1 MRPSDP
7 DAQALHLLEQLF
19 DGVASPQGW
28 NTALRSVGA
37 SLGGQYVALV
47 THHSSSQKLLIDDA
61 SNLLPEVFKGFQS
74 MQEVDPARAAIPL
87 LATGKVYIDHDF
99 HGVTRLERSPF
110 YADFLHGHGIGHYAL
125 LPAKGEGGAL
135 SVLSVQ
141 REKGRGGFTSHETR
155 LMSTVQAHFRQAM
168 QLRRQLNQREA
179 QTLLLEKALDALSFP
194 ILVCSMSGH
203 VHSSNIAGQHWLL
216 QPGCPMVR
224 PDLLPAAMR
233 RMLEQACGH
242 GGQQPRAAAWQPL
255 NADLMIALPLA
266 PIAVAGGDALALL
279 AIQGP
284 RWGNVVPEEML
295 RALFGLT
302 PAEIRLV
309 QHLMQCDEPLPIVA
323 EQMHLSL
330 NTLRTQLKAIFQK
343 THTRRQSGLLRLMR
357 QLGLLTVPAGPPV

>member
-1 MRPSDP
+1 MPPCDP

-28 NTALRSVGA
+28 STALRSVGA

-61 SNLLPEVFKGFQS
+61 SNLLPEVSKGFQC
-74 MQEVDPARAAIPL
+74 MQEIDPARAAIPL

-99 HGVTRLERSPF
+99 HGVARLGRCPF
-110 YADFLHGHGIGHYAL
+110 YADFLHEHGIGHYAL

-141 REKGRGGFTSHETR
+141 REKGRGGFTNRETR

-168 QLRRQLNQREA
+168 QLRRQLSQIEA

-216 QPGCPMVR
+216 QPGCPMLR
-224 PDLLPAAMR
+224 HDLLPAAVR

-242 GGQQPRAAAWQPL
+242 AGQQPRAAAWQRP

-266 PIAVAGGDALALL
+266 PVSVAGGDALALL
-279 AIQGP
+279 AIQGS
-284 RWGNVVPEEML
+284 RWGNAVPEEML

-323 EQMHLSL
+323 DQMHLSL

-343 THTRRQSGLLRLMR
+343 THTRRQSDLLRLMR
-357 QLGLLTVPAGPPV
+357 QLGLLTVPEGLLD